1 MTTTAPGT
9 LSVTHRGHTLHVEE
23 EPGDGPT
30 IVLLHGFPDDRHLHD
45 RLVPHLAGRHVVRF
59 DFLGWGASD
68 KPPGYPRTAH
78 DQTAELA
85 AVVDAI
91 DGPVVLVAHD
101 ASGPP
106 AIDLAL
112 LRPHRVAGLVL
123 LNTYYGWTP
132 SLRAPEAITL
142 YSTPGLR
149 VLARALARRA
159 PGLDRRLFTW
169 QVGRFITDDAARAE
183 LVPRLYADF
192 LPAREAFWRLNADLP
207 RTLLDRRRRS
217 RDLADLGVPTRVVFG
232 ARDPYL
238 NPGVARALAAA
249 FAADAELTLVPRAGH
264 YVQVDA
270 PGAVAE
276 RILTMPAGAPDVLD
290 LDRRALDATAHVAE
304 AVPRERWDAPTPC
317 AGWRVRD
324 VVDHL
329 VENNRAQLAVLGG
342 PEAGSGGGDLRRSGE
357 AVLAAHARPAAADAR
372 FPLGGQQRSAR
383 SALAVHFADVLVH
396 GWDLARAAGLPYRFD
411 EDLAVAAERV
421 VSAFPDLA
429 WGPGAAFAA
438 RLDAGPGATAG
449 DRLLA
454 LTGRDPR
461 WRPPATT

>member
-1 MTTTAPGT
+1 MTTTAPST
-9 LSVTHRGHTLHVEE
+9 VSVTHRGHTLHVEE
-23 EPGDGPT
+23 EPGAGPT
-30 IVLLHGFPDDRHLHD
+30 IVLLHGFPDDRHLYD

-68 KPPGYPRTAH
+68 KPPGHPRSAH

-85 AVVDAI
+85 AVIDAVT

-101 ASGPP
+101 SSGPP

-149 VLARALARRA
+149 VLARAVARRW
-159 PGLDRRLFTW
+159 PELDHRLFTW
-169 QVGRFITDDAARAE
+169 QIGRFITDDEARAE
-183 LVPRLYADF
+183 LVPRLYTDF
-192 LPAREAFWRLNADLP
+192 VPAREAFWRLNADLL
-207 RTLLDRRRRS
+207 RTLFDRRRRA
-217 RDLADLGVPTRVVFG
+217 RDLAHLGVPTRVVFG
-232 ARDPYL
+232 DRDPYL
-238 NPGVARALAAA
+238 NAGVARALAAS
-249 FAADAELTLVPRAGH
+249 FGTEAELALVPRAGH

-276 RILTMPAGAPDVLD
+276 RILTMPGGAADVLE
-290 LDRRALDATAHVAE
+290 LDRRALDATAAVAE
-304 AVPRERWDAPTPC
+304 AVPRARWGAPTPC
-317 AGWRVRD
+317 AGWTVRD

-329 VENNRAQLAVLGG
+329 VANNHAQLAALGG
-342 PEAGSGGGDLRRSGE
+342 PDVGDDLRRSGE
-357 AVLAAHARPAAADAR
+357 AVLAAHARPAAADVR
-372 FPLGGQQRSAR
+372 FPLGGRQRSAR

-396 GWDLARAAGLPYRFD
+396 GWDLARAVGLPYRFD
-411 EDLAVAAERV
+411 EDLAAAAERV

-438 RLDAGPGATAG
+438 DAGPGAGAG

>member
-1 MTTTAPGT
+1 MTTTAPST
-9 LSVTHRGHTLHVEE
+9 LSVTHRRHTLHVEQ
-23 EPGDGPT
+23 EPGVGPT
-30 IVLLHGFPDDRHLHD
+30 IVLLHGFPDDRHLYD

-68 KPPGYPRTAH
+68 KPPGHPRSAH
-78 DQTAELA
+78 DQTAEVA
-85 AVVDAI
+85 AVIDAVT

-101 ASGPP
+101 SSGPP
-106 AIDLAL
+106 AIDVAL
-112 LRPHRVAGLVL
+112 LQPHRVVGLVL

-149 VLARALARRA
+149 VLARAVARRW
-159 PGLDRRLFTW
+159 PELDHRLFTW
-169 QVGRFITDDAARAE
+169 QIGRFITDDEARAE
-183 LVPRLYADF
+183 LVPRLYDDF
-192 LPAREAFWRLNADLP
+192 VPAREAFWRLNADLL
-207 RTLLDRRRRS
+207 RTLRDRRRRA
-217 RDLADLGVPTRVVFG
+217 RDLAHLGVPTRVVFG

-238 NPGVARALAAA
+238 NPGVARALAAS

-276 RILTMPAGAPDVLD
+276 RILTMSVGTADVLE
-290 LDRRALDATAHVAE
+290 LDRRALDATAALAE
-304 AVPRERWDAPTPC
+304 SVPRARWGAPTPC
-317 AGWRVRD
+317 AGWTVHD

-342 PEAGSGGGDLRRSGE
+342 PDAGDDLRRSGE

-411 EDLAVAAERV
+411 EDLAAAAERV
-421 VSAFPDLA
+421 VADFPDLA

-438 RLDAGPGATAG
+438 RLDAGPGAGAG

>member
-1 MTTTAPGT
+1 MTTTAP
-9 LSVTHRGHTLHVEE
+9 LSVTHRGHALHVEE
-23 EPGDGPT
+23 EPGAGPT

-68 KPPGYPRTAH
+68 KPPGHPRSAH

-101 ASGPP
+101 SSGPP

-112 LRPHRVAGLVL
+112 LWPHRVAGLVL
-123 LNTYYGWTP
+123 LNTYYGWTRT
-132 SLRAPEAITL
+132 LRAPEAITL

-159 PGLDRRLFTW
+159 PELDHRLFTW
-169 QVGRFITDDAARAE
+169 QIGRFIVDDAARAD

-192 LPAREAFWRLNADLP
+192 VPAREAFWRLNADLP

-217 RDLADLGVPTRVVFG
+217 VALAGLDVPVRVVFG
-232 ARDPYL
+232 DRDPYL
-238 NPGVARALAAA
+238 NAGVARALAGS
-249 FAADAELTLVPRAGH
+249 FADAELTLVPGAGH

-270 PGAVAE
+270 PAAVAE
-276 RILTMPAGAPDVLD
+276 RILTIPDGAPDVLD
-290 LDRRALDATAHVAE
+290 LDRRALGATAGVAE
-304 AVPRERWDAPTPC
+304 TVPRDRWDAATPC
-317 AGWRVRD
+317 AGWTVRD

-342 PEAGSGGGDLRRSGE
+342 PDAGDDLRRSGE

-396 GWDLARAAGLPYRFD
+396 GWDLARAAGVPYRFD

-438 RLDAGPGATAG
+438 RLDPGPGATAG
-449 DRLLA
+449 DRLLG

-461 WRPPATT
+461 WRPPST